1 MGERHHVS
9 GEDIARGGDDVRF
22 DVVVVGSGPAGHAA
36 ALTAARAKKRVL
48 VVEESRSLGGAC
60 VERGTIPSKTLRE
73 TALAFSSFRRRTG
86 GVLDVSF
93 DDGTR
98 LTSLMTRLGEVLEG
112 HHRVR
117 ADQLE
122 RDGITVIHGRASF
135 AAPHEIEVRAAGGR
149 RERVRADHVV
159 IATGSVPRAPAG
171 VPIDHENVFD
181 SDSLLSLPYLPETLI
196 VIGAGVIAAEY
207 ASIFAALG
215 VRVTMIDKAPRP
227 LAWCDPEIVEVFL
240 RSFESTGSRFIG
252 GVSVADV
259 AFDGVS
265 TVEVT
270 LEGGEVLRAEKA
282 VYAMGRVANLGGLR
296 LDAVGLA
303 PNARGLL
310 EVDADFR
317 TAQPHVLAVG
327 DVIGPPSLASTSA
340 EQGRRAMAAMLGA
353 SLGPAATR
361 IPAAVYT
368 IPELA
373 TVGMTEA
380 EAHAKLGGATVGRAD
395 FRELSRGRIAGL
407 EHGMLKLVAGPD
419 GRRLVGAQI
428 VGEGAS
434 ELVHVG
440 QMALAG
446 GLDVD
451 AFVEHVFNFPT
462 LAEGYRLA
470 ALDLIAARERRS

>member
-1 MGERHHVS
+1 MGTGDHVKQ
-9 GEDIARGGDDVRF
+9 GGREGADVAF
-22 DVVVVGSGPAGHAA
+22 DVVVIGSGPAGHAA
-36 ALTAARAKKRVL
+36 AVTAARAKKRVL
-48 VVEESRSLGGAC
+48 VVEESRTVGGAC

-73 TALAFSSFRRRTG
+73 TAVAFASFKRRTG
-86 GVLDVSF
+86 GVLDVAF
-93 DDGTR
+93 DEGTR

-112 HHRVR
+112 HHQVR
-117 ADQLE
+117 GHQLE
-122 RDGITVIHGRASF
+122 RDGVTVMHGRAAF
-135 AAPHEIEVRAAGGR
+135 ASPHELEVRGVGGR
-149 RERVRADHVV
+149 CERVSTDRVV
-159 IATGSVPRAPAG
+159 IATGSVPRAPGG

-181 SDSLLSLPYLPETLI
+181 SDSLLSIPYLPETLI

-240 RSFESTGSRFIG
+240 RAFEATGSRFIG
-252 GVSVADV
+252 GVSVANV
-259 AFDGVS
+259 AWDGVS
-265 TVEVT
+265 SVEVT
-270 LEGGEVLRAEKA
+270 LEGGETLRAEKA
-282 VYAMGRVANLGGLR
+282 VYAMGRVANLRGLK
-296 LDAVGLA
+296 LDLVGLA

-310 EVDADFR
+310 EVDEDFR
-317 TAQPHVLAVG
+317 TRVPHVLAVG

-340 EQGRRAMAAMLGA
+340 EQGRRAMAAALGA
-353 SLGPAATR
+353 TLGPAAAR

-380 EAHAKLGGATVGRAD
+380 DAQAKLGGATVGRAD
-395 FRELSRGRIAGL
+395 FRELSRGRIAGV
-407 EHGMLKLVAGPD
+407 EHGLIKLVAGPD

-446 GLDVD
+446 GLEVD
-451 AFVEHVFNFPT
+451 AFVDHVFNFPT
-462 LAEGYRLA
+462 LAEGYRVA